1 MKVKDMNKEQ
11 RPREH
16 ALQDGIEHLT
26 TGSLWQYYYEVA
38 VRRAQ
43 H

>member
-16 ALQDGIEHLT
+16 ALQDGIEEFPK
-26 TGSLWQYYYEVA
+26 QKDIKE
-38 VRRAQ
+38 
-43 H
+43 